1 MSLENFLLAVIS
13 EPPDVSI
20 RLEITLVQ
28 AEIRGK
34 RLDDSGFALYRRRF
48 P

>member
-1 MSLENFLLAVIS
+1 LAVIS

-28 AEIRGK
+28 AENKGK
-34 RLDDSGFALYRRRF
+34 RLDDSAFALYRRRF